1 MTEESVRLIFGGD
14 VMLGRLVADE
24 IRARTPLYP
33 MGRIASLMK
42 SADLTIVNLECAIT
56 TSDKLWHGEPKPFYF
71 GAPPQAVESLVDAG
85 VDLVSLANNHSLD
98 FDYKGLSDTLV
109 HLQSHNIAY
118 AGAGNNLDEARAPAI
133 IEKNGIKFGMVAYCD
148 HQEDFAA
155 TGSRPGIAYIDLEN
169 EKLSLK
175 LLQQDLD
182 RMKQAGVNWPIL
194 SLHWGP
200 NMVERPSERFVR
212 IGHAALDMGYRILFG
227 HSAHVFHGIEIY
239 KGCPI
244 IYSAGDL
251 VDDYYVDPYFRN
263 DHALLFELEL
273 TVTDLKSIRLHPV
286 FIEEC
291 RTQSANGMQA
301 EYIARK
307 MTEHCAEM
315 GTMVKHGP
323 EGTLEILP

>member
-1 MTEESVRLIFGGD
+1 MERTVKLIFGGD

-33 MGRIASLMK
+33 LGRIAPLMK

-71 GAPPQAVESLVDAG
+71 GAPPQAVEGLVDAG

-98 FDYKGLSDTLV
+98 FDYKGLSDTQV
-109 HLQSHNIAY
+109 HLQSYNIAY
-118 AGAGNNLDEARAPAI
+118 AGAGNNLDEARTPAI
-133 IEKNGIKFGMVAYCD
+133 IEKNGIRFGMVAYCD
-148 HQEDFAA
+148 HQEEFAA

-169 EKLSLK
+169 EKLALK

-182 RMKQAGVNWPIL
+182 GMKRAGVNWPIL

-212 IGHAALDMGYRILFG
+212 IAHTALDMGYRILFG

-263 DHALLFELEL
+263 DHSLLFELEL
-273 TVTDLKSIRLHPV
+273 TITGLKSIRLHPV

-291 RTQSANGMQA
+291 RTQPANGLQA
-301 EYIARK
+301 DYIAKK
-307 MTEHCAEM
+307 MTEYCAEM
-315 GTMVKHGP
+315 GTVVKHGP
-323 EGTLEILP
+323 GNTLEILL

>member
-1 MTEESVRLIFGGD
+1 MERTVKLIFGGD

-24 IRARTPLYP
+24 IKARTPFYP
-33 MGRIASLMK
+33 MGKIASLMK

-56 TSDKLWHGEPKPFYF
+56 TSDKLWHGEPKAFYF
-71 GAPPQAVESLVDAG
+71 GAPPQAVEGLVDAG

-98 FDYKGLSDTLV
+98 MDDQGLLDTL
-109 HLQSHNIAY
+109 NILKANGIQH
-118 AGAGNNLDEARAPAI
+118 AGAGRNLKEAGTPAI

-148 HQEDFAA
+148 HQEDFTA

-169 EKLSLK
+169 EKFALK
-175 LLQQDLD
+175 LLQQDLEG
-182 RMKQAGVNWPIL
+182 MKQAGVDWPIL

-200 NMVERPSERFVR
+200 NMVERPSEHFVR

-244 IYSAGDL
+244 LYSAGDL

-263 DHALLFELEL
+263 DHSLLFELEL
-273 TVTDLKSIRLHPV
+273 TVAELKSIRLHPV

-291 RTQSANGMQA
+291 RTQPANGMQA
-301 EYIARK
+301 EYITKK
-307 MTEHCAEM
+307 MTEYCVEM
-315 GTMVKHGP
+315 GTVVKPGP
-323 EGTLEILP
+323 GNTLEILP